1 MEGKQDFLNNW
12 FVGCHALKWR
22 KPGASGLA
30 AAGFWLKAQISMW
43 VCSRNLELSADR
55 SWLVRERWVQ
65 IRRRKKTFGK
75 KRHGRGRAA
84 GTEEEQQQK
93 EVKADGRGRERR
105 ASGLGR

>member
-1 MEGKQDFLNNW
+1 M
-12 FVGCHALKWR
+12 
-22 KPGASGLA
+22 
-30 AAGFWLKAQISMW
+30 KAHVSMW
-43 VCSRNLELSADR
+43 VCGRNLELSADR

-65 IRRRKKTFGK
+65 IRRPKKTFGR

-93 EVKADGRGRERR
+93 EVKAGSGGRERR